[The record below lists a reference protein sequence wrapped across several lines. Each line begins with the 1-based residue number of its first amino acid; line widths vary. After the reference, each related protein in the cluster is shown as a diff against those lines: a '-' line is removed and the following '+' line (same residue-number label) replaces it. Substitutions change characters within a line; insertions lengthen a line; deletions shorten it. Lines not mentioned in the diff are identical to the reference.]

1 MSSLIDT
8 LKTWLKSYAKID
20 DDIQTANKKVYD
32 LRTERREVETNIAK
46 ILQSPELSHIEKIQL
61 SEDNSVVKIQRPG
74 WNKPWNISKKEL
86 KAMLEAY
93 FNSTPTCTADECF
106 EFIVNSS
113 KERLVSTEFNFTRV
127 KND

>member
-1 MSSLIDT
+1 MPPT
-8 LKTWLKSYAKID
+8 LAECPNVRIHIYFDECIFIITCSYRPHRAT
-20 DDIQTANKKVYD
+20 QPYLGN
-32 LRTERREVETNIAK
+32 LFAK

-74 WNKPWNISKKEL
+74 WNKPWSISKKEL

-93 FNSTPTCTADECF
+93 FNSTSTCSSDDCF
-106 EFIVNSS
+106 DFIVNSS